1 MRIIVCNVQMF
12 SNDQMI
18 YVYDLEKKQTV
29 FAQKADISNLSDI
42 ICALANQHGATEVRL
57 SGTNQYSLQL
67 VDEIKTTYAL
77 KNNSNIL
84 NVEVM

>member
-29 FAQKADISNLSDI
+29 FVQKADISNLSDI

-77 KNNSNIL
+77 KYNSNIL

>member
-29 FAQKADISNLSDI
+29 FVQKADISNLSDI

-67 VDEIKTTYAL
+67 VDETKTTYAL
-77 KNNSNIL
+77 KYNSNIL